1 MKILKI
7 ISILLFVGGIALAGA
22 GVYLFFNNEEEA
34 RANSY
39 SAEQNRL
46 LAEAFRA
53 KGTPREREL
62 IKEYEGM
69 KGLVEDAWR
78 YARRTRQTAMLVV
91 GAGLV
96 LTIAPLAMLIISSSR
111 KRRASSV

>member
-7 ISILLFVGGIALAGA
+7 ISVLLFVGGIALAGS

-34 RANSY
+34 RANGY

-62 IKEYEGM
+62 IKEHEGM
-69 KGLVEDAWR
+69 KALTEDMWR
-78 YARRTRQTAMLVV
+78 YARQTRQTAMLSV

-96 LTIAPLAMLIISSSR
+96 LTIAPLVMLIISRSR